1 MALDEPL
8 PDYSSLPQLPGGGRS
23 GWGLFGTDDN
33 VGMFNLQTPERVAA
47 AARLVRKGAV
57 FSMNAPMD
65 VISPPMFDRK
75 SLRRTP
81 IVPAHERS
89 MDDIFD
95 EFSPQSS
102 SQWDALSHAAYE
114 PGSFYNGVSTSEIL
128 AEGRNAIHHVA
139 ERGIAGRAVIVD
151 LESVLRAGDADYDPT
166 VPCAVTKEDLSA
178 CIAAQDVQVETGDV
192 LIIHTGFLEW
202 YRRHDDP
209 ATRDR
214 LAARETLQTVGLE
227 RSEAMAEFIWNL
239 HVSAVATDLPAL
251 EQWPPQFDYD
261 RNPFGFL
268 HRFIIGQFGISIGEF
283 WDTAALAQDCRDDG
297 RYEAF
302 LVSAPLHVRGA
313 AGSPANAIAIK

>member
-1 MALDEPL
+1 MALDESL
-8 PDYSSLPQLPGGGRS
+8 PEYSSLPALPGGGRS
-23 GWGLFGTDDN
+23 GWGLFGADDN
-33 VGMFNLQTPERVAA
+33 VGMLNLQTPDRVAA

-75 SLRRTP
+75 TLRRTP

-95 EFSPQSS
+95 EFSPQAS
-102 SQWDALSHAAYE
+102 SQWDALSHAAYA

-128 AEGRNAIHHVA
+128 DNGRNAIHHVA
-139 ERGIAGRAVIVD
+139 ERGIAGRAVVVD
-151 LESVLRAGDADYDPT
+151 LESVFRADGADYDPT
-166 VPCAVTKEDLSA
+166 VPRAVTAEDLSA
-178 CIAAQDVQVETGDV
+178 CLAAQEVKVETGDV

-202 YRRHDDP
+202 YRRQDDE
-209 ATRDR
+209 ATRQR
-214 LAARETLQTVGLE
+214 LASRDTLQTLGLE
-227 RSEAMAEFIWNL
+227 QSESMAEFIWNL
-239 HVSAVATDLPAL
+239 HVSAVVTDLPAL
-251 EQWPPQFDYD
+251 EQWPPRFDYD
-261 RNPFGFL
+261 QNPFGFL
-268 HRFIIGQFGISIGEF
+268 HRFIIGQFGISIGEL

>member
-23 GWGLFGTDDN
+23 GWGLFGADDN
-33 VGMFNLQTPERVAA
+33 VGMFNLQTPERVAS
-47 AARLVRKGAV
+47 AARLVRKGSV

-75 SLRRTP
+75 TLRRTP
-81 IVPAHERS
+81 IVPAHGRS

-114 PGSFYNGVSTSEIL
+114 SGAFYNGITTEQIL
-128 AEGRNAIHHVA
+128 DEGRNAIHHMA
-139 ERGIAGRAVIVD
+139 ERGIAGRAVLLD
-151 LESVLRAGDADYDPT
+151 LESVLRAEDPDFDPSAPRAITAD
-166 VPCAVTKEDLSA
+166 DLSA
-178 CIAAQDVQVETGDV
+178 GLAAQGVTVETGDV

-202 YRRHDDP
+202 YRRQDD
-209 ATRDR
+209 AETRKR
-214 LAARETLQTVGLE
+214 LASRDTLQSIGLE
-227 RSEAMAEFIWNL
+227 QSEPVAEFIWNL

-261 RNPFGFL
+261 HNPFGFL
-268 HRFIIGQFGISIGEF
+268 HRFIIGQFGISIGEL
-283 WDTAALAQDCRDDG
+283 WDTGRLAQDCRDDG
-297 RYEAF
+297 VYEAF